1 MKSARLSGTWYATPN
16 PQLEKMD
23 NTEKTN
29 ILLID
34 DRPENLLALETILK
48 RPGLNLMKALSGNE
62 ALGMLLDYDFALVLL
77 DVQMPEM
84 DGFETAELM
93 RGNEE
98 TRHIPIIFVTAISK
112 EQKHVF
118 KGYEAG
124 AVDYLFKPLDP
135 DILQGK
141 VNIFLE
147 LYQQKRAL
155 KEMTRNLEQT
165 VRELETGK
173 GIIEEK
179 NRLLNDLSIRDGLTD
194 LYNHRHMEIV
204 SKQEF
209 IRAVRYQ
216 TDLSC
221 LLMDLDYFK
230 KVNDTFGHAFGD
242 VVLKEFSLRV
252 KQNLRS
258 ADLAFRYGG
267 EEFMV
272 LLPHTGTNG
281 ARQTAEKLRA
291 YCDANPF
298 TDGITSTIVTV
309 SIGLASVKEN
319 RPKSAGDLIAY
330 ADKALYRAKAEGRNR
345 IVGYLEKPLDLV
357 SQKGIPA
364 GNDIRYL
371 KEQLS
376 AILDKTKTASMA
388 SLQLLAKNRGGDLSE
403 KHNQWVRHY
412 IDLIG
417 HKLFLPPS
425 IIETFYR
432 AASMHDSFKSLM
444 LESLI
449 KGKKDLTGEDEDRTR
464 IEDHLYVLGEL
475 TELFDFFSDER
486 SILLYHHENFDGSG
500 YPEGLQGEQIPL
512 GARIFALIDA
522 FVTMTSDQSH
532 KEKLTMKKAAVE
544 LAENAGKQFDPKLVS
559 TFLNIIQENGLLTH
573 ADNQQS
579 TIYNQQ
585 STIINSI

>member
-1 MKSARLSGTWYATPN
+1 
-16 PQLEKMD
+16 MD

-29 ILLID
+29 ILLVD

-48 RPGLNLMKALSGNE
+48 RPGLNLLKALSGNE
-62 ALGMLLDYDFALVLL
+62 ALGMLLDYDFALILL

-98 TRHIPIIFVTAISK
+98 TRHVPIIFVTAINK

-118 KGYEAG
+118 RGYEAG

-135 DILQGK
+135 EILQSK

-147 LYQQKRAL
+147 LYQQKMAL
-155 KEMTRNLEQT
+155 EELTRNLEQT

-179 NRLLNDLSIRDGLTD
+179 NRLLNDLSIRDGLTG

-209 IRAVRYQ
+209 VRAARYQ

-272 LLPHTGTNG
+272 LLPHTGMNG

-298 TDGITSTIVTV
+298 TDEATSTIVTV
-309 SIGLASVKEN
+309 SIGLASIKKS
-319 RPKSAGDLIAY
+319 RPQSAGELIAY

-345 IVGYLEKPLDLV
+345 VVSYLEKPPDLV
-357 SQKGIPA
+357 SQKEISA
-364 GNDIRYL
+364 GNDTHFL

-376 AILDKTKTASMA
+376 AILDKTKMASMA
-388 SLQLLAKNRGGDLSE
+388 SLQLLAKNKGGEVFE
-403 KHNQWVRHY
+403 KHARRVRHY
-412 IDLIG
+412 IGLMG
-417 HKLFLPPS
+417 HKLSLPPA
-425 IIETFYR
+425 IIETFNR

-444 LESLI
+444 PESLI
-449 KGKKDLTGEDEDRTR
+449 KSSKELDGEERAR
-464 IEDHLYVLGEL
+464 IEDNPYVLAEL
-475 TELFDFFSDER
+475 TRLFDFFSDER

-500 YPEGLQGEQIPL
+500 YPEGLEGDQIPI
-512 GARIFALIDA
+512 GARIFALVDA
-522 FVTMTSDQSH
+522 FVAMISDRSY
-532 KEKLTMKKAAVE
+532 KEKMTVEKVVIELKKY
-544 LAENAGKQFDPKLVS
+544 AGKQFDPKLVS
-559 TFLNIIQENGLLTH
+559 IFLNIIEENGELKFE
-573 ADNQQS
+573 
-579 TIYNQQ
+579 
-585 STIINSI
+585 

>member
-1 MKSARLSGTWYATPN
+1 M
-16 PQLEKMD
+16 EK
-23 NTEKTN
+23 TEKTN
-29 ILLID
+29 ILLVD

-48 RPGLNLMKALSGNE
+48 RPGLGLIKASSGNE
-62 ALGMLLDYDFALVLL
+62 ALGMILEYDFALVLL

-112 EQKHVF
+112 ERKHVF
-118 KGYEAG
+118 RGYETG

-135 DILQGK
+135 DILLGK
-141 VNIFLE
+141 VNVFLD

-155 KEMTRNLEQT
+155 KEMTRDLEET

-173 GIIEEK
+173 RVIEEK
-179 NRLLNDLSIRDGLTD
+179 NKLLNDLSIRDGLTG
-194 LYNHRHMEIV
+194 LYNHRHMENV

-209 IRAVRYQ
+209 IRAARYQ

-242 VVLKEFSLRV
+242 VVLKAFALRV

-272 LLPHTGTNG
+272 LLPHTGIEG

-291 YCDANPF
+291 YCETNPY
-298 TDGITSTIVTV
+298 TDGSTSTIVTV
-309 SIGLASVKEN
+309 SIGLASLNEYDLQN
-319 RPKSAGDLIAY
+319 AGELISY

-345 IVGYLEKPLDLV
+345 ISAYLEKFPDAV
-357 SQKGIPA
+357 SLEEISVSH
-364 GNDIRYL
+364 DIHYF

-376 AILDKTKTASMA
+376 AILNKTKTASMA
-388 SLQLLAKNRGGDLSE
+388 SLHLLAKSKGGDMFE
-403 KHNQWVRHY
+403 KHNRRVRHY
-412 IDLIG
+412 IDLMG

-425 IIETFYR
+425 IIETFNR

-444 LESLI
+444 SESLI
-449 KGKKDLTGEDEDRTR
+449 NSRKKLTDEERTR
-464 IEDHLYVLGEL
+464 IEDDPYVLAEL

-486 SILLYHHENFDGSG
+486 SVLLYHHENFDGSG
-500 YPEGLQGEQIPL
+500 YPEGLEGDQIPM
-512 GARIFALIDA
+512 GARIFALVDA
-522 FVTMTSDQSH
+522 FVAMTSDRSY
-532 KEKLTMKKAAVE
+532 KEKLTIERAAIE
-544 LAENAGKQFDPKLVS
+544 LEAYAGKQFDPKLVPIL
-559 TFLNIIQENGLLTH
+559 LNIIAESGELKIKN
-573 ADNQQS
+573 
-579 TIYNQQ
+579 
-585 STIINSI
+585 

>member
-1 MKSARLSGTWYATPN
+1 
-16 PQLEKMD
+16 MD
-23 NTEKTN
+23 STENTN
-29 ILLID
+29 ILLVD

-48 RPGLNLMKALSGNE
+48 RPGLNLLKALSGNE
-62 ALGMLLDYDFALVLL
+62 ALGMLLDYDFALILL

-135 DILQGK
+135 DILQSK

-147 LYQQKRAL
+147 LYRQKKTL
-155 KEMTRNLEQT
+155 EVLTLNLEQT
-165 VRELETGK
+165 VEELETGK

-179 NRLLNDLSIRDGLTD
+179 NRLLNDLSIRDGLTG
-194 LYNHRHMEIV
+194 LYNHRHMEDV
-204 SKQEF
+204 STQEF
-209 IRAVRYQ
+209 IRASRYQ

-242 VVLKEFSLRV
+242 FVLKEFSLRV
-252 KQNLRS
+252 KRNLRS
-258 ADLAFRYGG
+258 ADPAFRYGG

-272 LLPHTGTNG
+272 LLPHTGIEG

-291 YCDANPF
+291 YCEANPY
-298 TDGITSTIVTV
+298 TDGTTSKIVTV
-309 SIGLASVKEN
+309 SIGLASVKEHG
-319 RPKSAGDLIAY
+319 PQSSGDLISY

-345 IVGYLEKPLDLV
+345 IAGYLEKPSDPV
-357 SQKGIPA
+357 SQEEIPVS
-364 GNDIRYL
+364 NDVRYF

-376 AILDKTKTASMA
+376 AILDKTKTASIA
-388 SLQLLAKNRGGDLSE
+388 SLQLLAKNRGGNVFE
-403 KHNQWVRHY
+403 KHNRRVRHY
-412 IDLIG
+412 IGLMG
-417 HKLFLPPS
+417 HKLRLPPS
-425 IIETFYR
+425 IIETFNR
-432 AASMHDSFKSLM
+432 AASMHDSFKGLMSESLM
-444 LESLI
+444 KTSKEI
-449 KGKKDLTGEDEDRTR
+449 TGEERTR
-464 IEDHLYVLGEL
+464 IEDDPYVLAEL

-500 YPEGLQGEQIPL
+500 YPEGLEGDQIPM
-512 GARIFALIDA
+512 GARIFALVDA
-522 FVTMTSDQSH
+522 FVAMTSGQSH
-532 KEKLTMKKAAVE
+532 KETLTMEKASIE
-544 LAENAGKQFDPKLVS
+544 LEAYAGKQFDPKLVS
-559 TFLNIIQENGLLTH
+559 IFLNIIRTL
-573 ADNQQS
+573 
-579 TIYNQQ
+579 
-585 STIINSI
+585 

>member
-1 MKSARLSGTWYATPN
+1 
-16 PQLEKMD
+16 MD

-29 ILLID
+29 ILLVD
-34 DRPENLLALETILK
+34 DKPENLLALETILK
-48 RPGLNLMKALSGNE
+48 RPGLNLLKALSGNE
-62 ALGMLLDYDFALVLL
+62 ALGMLLDYDFALILL

-112 EQKHVF
+112 ERKHVF
-118 KGYEAG
+118 RGYEAG

-135 DILQGK
+135 EILQSK

-147 LYQQKRAL
+147 LYQQKMAL
-155 KEMTRNLEQT
+155 EELTRNLEQT
-165 VRELETGK
+165 VMELETGK

-179 NRLLNDLSIRDGLTD
+179 NRLLNDLSIRDGLTG

-209 IRAVRYQ
+209 IRAARYQ

-272 LLPHTGTNG
+272 LLPQTGIEG
-281 ARQTAEKLRA
+281 ARQTAEKLRTH
-291 YCDANPF
+291 CETNPY
-298 TDGITSTIVTV
+298 TDGSTSTIVTV
-309 SIGLASVKEN
+309 SIGLASVKEHDPQN
-319 RPKSAGDLIAY
+319 AGELISC

-345 IVGYLEKPLDLV
+345 IAGYLEKHPDPA
-357 SQKGIPA
+357 SQEGIPVS
-364 GNDIRYL
+364 NDVRHF

-376 AILDKTKTASMA
+376 AILDKTKMASMA
-388 SLQLLAKNRGGDLSE
+388 SLQLLAKNKGGEVFE
-403 KHNQWVRHY
+403 KQNRRVRHY
-412 IDLIG
+412 IGLMG
-417 HKLFLPPS
+417 HKLFLPPA
-425 IIETFYR
+425 IIETFNR
-432 AASMHDSFKSLM
+432 AALMHDSFKSLI

-449 KGKKDLTGEDEDRTR
+449 KSSQELTGEERAR
-464 IEDHLYVLGEL
+464 IEDDPYVLAEL
-475 TELFDFFSDER
+475 TQLFDFFSNER

-500 YPEGLQGEQIPL
+500 YPEGLEGDQIPI
-512 GARIFALIDA
+512 GARIFALVDA
-522 FVTMTSDQSH
+522 FVAMTSDRSY
-532 KEKLTMKKAAVE
+532 KGKMTVEKAAIE
-544 LAENAGKQFDPKLVS
+544 LEAYAGKLFDPKLVS
-559 TFLNIIQENGLLTH
+559 IFLNIIGENGELE
-573 ADNQQS
+573 
-579 TIYNQQ
+579 
-585 STIINSI
+585 